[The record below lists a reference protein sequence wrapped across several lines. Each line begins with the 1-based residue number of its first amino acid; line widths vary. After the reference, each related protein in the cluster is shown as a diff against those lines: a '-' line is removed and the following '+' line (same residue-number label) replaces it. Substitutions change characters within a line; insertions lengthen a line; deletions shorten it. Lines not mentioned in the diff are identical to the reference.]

1 MKNSLSR
8 DRALTMATLSQL
20 TYVAHNQGKEVVRH
34 ILKSGCPPFVQQYQ
48 TIDFLHSPRLFSST
62 GELACCGLVLSTP
75 SEIAIAIR
83 GTENLDDYFF
93 NLLVQPNSEF
103 IHSGFH
109 NYVENFWEQLQDF
122 LLREDNGRK
131 DIFVTGHSLGGAA
144 ATLIA
149 KRLQEP
155 GFKPIDPHVL
165 ETYTFG
171 APPVSTVELILDTPL
186 YRFRNA
192 GDFIPHLPKIVSVL
206 INKVPRLRGAIAN
219 WKPNLLQEL
228 SDYCHV
234 GSEYL
239 IDKDYQI
246 RESDQPDIGNVWQ
259 WVHFSKALLP
269 QLRVGARNQAL
280 GAEEINNVKD
290 RLRHL
295 IQTLIQT
302 SLQEHRATKYVE
314 RLNFGKHP
322 PWSNPIE

>member
-1 MKNSLSR
+1 MKNSPSR

-20 TYVAHNQGKEVVRH
+20 TYVAHNQGTEVVRH

-48 TIDFLHSPRLFSST
+48 TIEFLHAPRLFSSV
-62 GELACCGLVLSTP
+62 GELVCCGFVLSTP
-75 SEIAIAIR
+75 NEVAIAIR

-206 INKVPRLRGAIAN
+206 INKVPRLRGAITK

-239 IDKDYQI
+239 IDEDYQI
-246 RESDQPDIGNVWQ
+246 RQVDQPDIGNVWQ
-259 WVHFSKALLP
+259 WVQFSKALLP
-269 QLRVGARNQAL
+269 QLRVGARNHAL

-322 PWSNPIE
+322 PWSNLIK